1 MHAAFFDGKEIKYDD
16 NYPDPKPGE
25 SLVRVSLAGIC
36 GTDLEILDGYMAYN
50 GVLGHE
56 FVGVVEQSQ
65 NRDLVGKRVVGEI
78 NAGCKNRDSS
88 KTGMQRHCQNRTVLG
103 ILKSDGGLEQL
114 LSLPE
119 GNLLLVP
126 DN

>member
-36 GTDLEILDGYMAYN
+36 GTDLEILDGYMAYI

-78 NAGCKNRDSS
+78 NAGCNKCDSC
-88 KTGMQRHCQNRTVLG
+88 KKGMQR
-103 ILKSDGGLEQL
+103 
-114 LSLPE
+114 
-119 GNLLLVP
+119 
-126 DN
+126 